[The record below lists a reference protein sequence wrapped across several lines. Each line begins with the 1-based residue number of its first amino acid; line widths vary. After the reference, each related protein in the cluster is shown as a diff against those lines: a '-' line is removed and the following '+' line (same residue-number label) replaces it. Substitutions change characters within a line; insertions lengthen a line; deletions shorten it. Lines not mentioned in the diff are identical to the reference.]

1 MRDAGGGTLGRVWL
15 VGAGPGDPGLLTLAG
30 REALE
35 RADVVLFDALVD
47 ERLLQFAR
55 PEAERL
61 FVGKRAGEASVD
73 QQEIE
78 ALMVRLAKEGKRVVR
93 LKGGD
98 PFVFGRGGE
107 EALAL
112 RKAGVPFTVVPGVTS
127 AIAAPAYAGIPVTHR
142 GLAASVFIATGSRGG
157 DEARAVDWRGAAA
170 ADTVVVLMGGLRLEA
185 IAEAM
190 IAAGKTPATPA
201 AVIQWGTRSD
211 QRVVR
216 GTLATIAADAARAE
230 LGTPALL
237 VVGEVVRLGEE
248 LAWFV
253 PGPLA
258 GVRVAVTRSRTQSSE
273 LRERLERLGARVIEA
288 PAIRVRYAA
297 EEVAAALE
305 ERWEWIALTSQNAVE
320 ALWLALESGGHDA
333 RRLAGVGLAAVGA
346 ATAHALTA
354 RGLRADF
361 VADGG
366 TARSLAAALPLRE
379 GDRVLYPASS
389 EAGDELEKVLRDRG
403 AYVWRVVAY
412 RPEPAPLD
420 ETTLA
425 AVREADVIT
434 FTSGSTA
441 RFLARALGGAP
452 LPEHVRLVSI
462 GPSTSAVVAEVFG
475 RVDAQARE
483 PTLDALVEA
492 VCEAA
497 PWG

>member
-1 MRDAGGGTLGRVWL
+1 MRDARGGTLGRVWL

-35 RADVVLFDALVD
+35 QADAVLFDALVD
-47 ERLLQFAR
+47 ERLLRFAR
-55 PEAERL
+55 PEAERV
-61 FVGKRAGEASVD
+61 FVGKRAGEAAVD
-73 QQEIE
+73 QREIE
-78 ALMVRLAKEGKRVVR
+78 ALMIRLAKEGKRVVR

-142 GLAASVFIATGSRGG
+142 GIAASVFIATGSRGG
-157 DEARAVDWRGAAA
+157 DDARPVDWRGAAA

-185 IAEAM
+185 IAESLM
-190 IAAGKTPATPA
+190 TAGKPPETPA

-237 VVGEVVRLGEE
+237 VAGEVVRLGAE
-248 LAWFV
+248 LSWFV

-258 GVRVAVTRSRTQSSE
+258 GARVVVTRSRTQQSG
-273 LRERLERLGARVIEA
+273 LRERLERLGARVVEA
-288 PAIRVRYAA
+288 PTIRVSYAP

-320 ALWLALESGGHDA
+320 ALWRALEARGQDA
-333 RRLAGVGLAAVGA
+333 RRLASIGLAAVGE
-346 ATAHALTA
+346 ATAAALAA

-361 VADGG
+361 VADEG
-366 TARSLAAALPLRE
+366 TARSLAGALPVRE

-389 EAGDELEKVLRDRG
+389 EAGDELERRLRERG
-403 AYVWRVVAY
+403 AYVWRVTAY
-412 RPEPAPLD
+412 RVEPAPLD

-441 RFLARALGGAP
+441 RFLARALGGTP
-452 LPEHVRLVSI
+452 LPERVRLVSI
-462 GPSTSAVVAEVFG
+462 GPSTSAAVAEAFG

-483 PTLDALVEA
+483 PTLEALLEA
-492 VCEAA
+492 ICEAA